1 MNKIEIKRLN
11 IAINYFTNRYFE
23 VYKKPATFDKVQ
35 KFLFF
40 VDLESV
46 KTRGKPAF
54 GLEYIVLNGKIVPK
68 GLYITKYDKRVD
80 LSYFAKAEIEIID
93 NVINNLNK
101 LSYDKTL
108 KDGSIINF
116 ANEIEDEYLKE
127 VFEGYKTI
135 KELGRCR

>member
-11 IAINYFTNRYFE
+11 IAINYFTDRYFE
-23 VYKKPATFDKVQ
+23 VYKKPVTFDKVQ

-40 VDLESV
+40 VDL
-46 KTRGKPAF
+46 
-54 GLEYIVLNGKIVPK
+54 
-68 GLYITKYDKRVD
+68 
-80 LSYFAKAEIEIID
+80 
-93 NVINNLNK
+93 INNLNK